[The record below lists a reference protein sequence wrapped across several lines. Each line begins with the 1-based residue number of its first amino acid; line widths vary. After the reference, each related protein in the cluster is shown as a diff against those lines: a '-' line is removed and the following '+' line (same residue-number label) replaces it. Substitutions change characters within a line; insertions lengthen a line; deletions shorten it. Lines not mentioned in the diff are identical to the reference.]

1 MHKTRWWWLADW
13 ALGLSVLV
21 VALATFGGAR
31 AKFDGDE
38 AEWIGTAG
46 FFRTLFVEHDLSP
59 EAWPDN
65 HWTRTQPMV
74 ARYVIGA
81 WLWARGYDLTSL
93 DPTYDFDQTI
103 GANRRAGH
111 GPSDALLDEARLPM
125 RVLGALAVASL
136 YPTVRLMAGPVGG
149 LVAGLLA
156 VGSPYLQ
163 EHLIRAKGD
172 PSLMFFLLAG
182 LLAAVAGLTGLEGGR
197 RWLAWTLAA
206 GALLGLAVGSKLTAV
221 LGLLAVGLFGIL
233 GLAAGHTRLA
243 TLRSARG
250 QALGSAPGQAPEST
264 RQQARSPLIWAGVV
278 LATAAIVFVAS
289 DPFLYPDPIGRSRLL
304 FENRQEEMA
313 VQMRDE
319 PWRAHYDLRERAAL
333 VWERSFLHDSWGGSH
348 LGWPLEAALAIVG
361 ACWLL
366 ARAVSRRPGLDALLL
381 LWVACIF
388 GGVTWGLGYRMQH
401 YFVPS
406 AAMAILLAGLA
417 AGWIG
422 QTVWRFASHQWP
434 AVNLR
439 QRSVGAETQVRPLA
453 VDR

>member
-13 ALGLSVLV
+13 ALVLSVLV

-125 RVLGALAVASL
+125 RFLGALAVASL

-172 PSLMFFLLAG
+172 PSLMVFLLAG
-182 LLAAVAGLTGLEGGR
+182 LLAAVASLKRLEGR
-197 RWLAWTLAA
+197 LAPRLAA
-206 GALLGLAVGSKLTAV
+206 RGSA
-221 LGLLAVGLFGIL
+221 GDRGSLLA
-233 GLAAGHTRLA
+233 
-243 TLRSARG
+243 
-250 QALGSAPGQAPEST
+250 
-264 RQQARSPLIWAGVV
+264 
-278 LATAAIVFVAS
+278 
-289 DPFLYPDPIGRSRLL
+289 
-304 FENRQEEMA
+304 
-313 VQMRDE
+313 
-319 PWRAHYDLRERAAL
+319 
-333 VWERSFLHDSWGGSH
+333 
-348 LGWPLEAALAIVG
+348 
-361 ACWLL
+361 
-366 ARAVSRRPGLDALLL
+366 ARACRQPSPRP
-381 LWVACIF
+381 
-388 GGVTWGLGYRMQH
+388 
-401 YFVPS
+401 
-406 AAMAILLAGLA
+406 
-417 AGWIG
+417 
-422 QTVWRFASHQWP
+422 
-434 AVNLR
+434 
-439 QRSVGAETQVRPLA
+439 
-453 VDR
+453 